1 MAMTA
6 RDMTKMV
13 LMLRVLIVLK
23 EIDPGKKHLILKERS
38 KKRKNILKKQKK
50 NWRKN
55 LSVIHWSNADR
66 VWNYLPEKL
75 SHIIWENLSCPLIY
89 VKILIPVYTTI

>member
-6 RDMTKMV
+6 MDMTKMV
-13 LMLRVLIVLK
+13 LMLRVSIVLK
-23 EIDPGKKHLILKERS
+23 EILRKKASDIKRTI
-38 KKRKNILKKQKK
+38 KKAENILKKQKK

-75 SHIIWENLSCPLIY
+75 FHIILENLSCPLIY
-89 VKILIPVYTTI
+89 AKILIPVYITI